1 MRPILANR
9 LLTAIRHCRILIHD
23 AVIETHS
30 YLADCRQAGLSD
42 DEMSSIIATISTD
55 PAAGDLIP
63 GSGGARKL
71 RFAGRGK
78 GKSGGYRT
86 VSFFAGKDV
95 PVLLLALISK
105 GERADLSQAERNE
118 LRKELAG
125 YAQDYRANVRK
136 RTMRSGK
143 RGKR

>member
-1 MRPILANR
+1 MH
-9 LLTAIRHCRILIHD
+9 T
-23 AVIETHS
+23 VIETPS
-30 YLADCRQAGLSD
+30 FLADCRNAGLSD
-42 DEMSSIIATISTD
+42 DEMSTIAATISND
-55 PAAGDLIP
+55 PSAGELIP
-63 GSGGARKL
+63 GTGGARKL

-86 VSFFAGKDV
+86 VSYFAGEDI

-125 YAQDYRANVRK
+125 YATDYRANARK
-136 RTMRSGK
+136 RGFALRK
-143 RGKR
+143 RGQG